1 MSICINIVP
10 NLHLSLEL
18 LEEVNKNWSLEVNT
32 AELSNKTAK
41 KKAIIEK
48 ITTVLK
54 FEPYIKIFF
63 VRNGRNIIPIPGSK
77 PTAKSTSNL
86 IGITT
91 FINKAKQNPNSI
103 PQYVNDI
110 DTRKSG
116 DRLVSDY
123 CTKLNQGNILPIPAI
138 MSLDQDTLDAQVGSA
153 DSILLSSME
162 SLSFE
167 CKEEN
172 IETQSENVAEQTLT
186 INETPINQGVQL
198 NQFEVK
204 TKSELPKF
212 DPNKT
217 TTEGWIGSSVFAL
230 ELGGV
235 TEPKKMVS
243 HLMLALDPKLQ
254 PSVQSLMKKEIE
266 STTPHKAITV
276 DIFKKSLKAVAGKS
290 TNDLDTIVENLT
302 FNRGHYKSMREFYI
316 DLEQYIKDLNPDI
329 ENDNA
334 LAKIVSRAF
343 KKKVPVEIRTA
354 PAFQM
359 SDETGVKLADLAQ
372 TLYSNLKST
381 SSCVNNFV
389 AAKPFGKKTVTFRDQ
404 NPRYQRQEKY
414 RSNSLPNLN
423 ALQNRPKVMRCFYC
437 SKLGHRKSDCRK
449 LKSDLRSRGK
459 SRRQLR
465 K

>member
-103 PQYVNDI
+103 PQY
-110 DTRKSG
+110 
-116 DRLVSDY
+116 
-123 CTKLNQGNILPIPAI
+123 
-138 MSLDQDTLDAQVGSA
+138 
-153 DSILLSSME
+153 
-162 SLSFE
+162 LSFE

-172 IETQSENVAEQTLT
+172 IETQSENIAEQTLT
-186 INETPINQGVQL
+186 IKETPINQGVQL

-266 STTPHKAITV
+266 STTPHKTITV